1 MATKHKE
8 YKIITIQDILDCVN
22 ENNIDS
28 FITDLRAY
36 IEMIW
41 AMKELFNTLATS
53 ENIHAEVVKLK
64 SEFNW
69 IDDGKQNYKIIF
81 NAKP

>member
-1 MATKHKE
+1 METKE

-28 FITDLRAY
+28 FIADLRSY
-36 IEMIW
+36 IKMTW
-41 AMKELFNTLATS
+41 DMQELFNSLAEES
-53 ENIHAEVVKLK
+53 SVPKEYIKLK

-69 IDDGKQNYKIIF
+69 VDDGKKEHKILF
-81 NAKP
+81 TVKRD